1 MPDYKTKS
9 FEKKSD
15 FCHVGFFVTDKGK
28 LFAIDKQVPIVDG
41 LSDEGYVEQAKLL
54 CVTEVEE
61 WINTQPGQMQ
71 APTMEELKLQK
82 WQAVQAKRDQLEQ
95 SGFMFLNHP
104 IDSDPIAV
112 QRISIATLAAQ
123 AAHAAGQP
131 FQVAWKCKDDHVLPL
146 DLTGMMGMSA
156 ALAMYANGLHTY
168 GRTLKDA
175 IYAVET
181 QDALDAIDIES
192 GWSV

>member
-1 MPDYKTKS
+1 MTTYKLSGEGYVIKN
-9 FEKKSD
+9 
-15 FCHVGFFVTDKGK
+15 
-28 LFAIDKQVPIVDG
+28 IDTRVPIVSTPEYPNTNPDYLEYLAWLADG
-41 LSDEGYVEQAKLL
+41 
-54 CVTEVEE
+54 
-61 WINTQPGQMQ
+61 NTPEPVDQP
-71 APTMEELKLQK
+71 PLEELKQQK
-82 WQAVQAKRDQLEQ
+82 WQEVQSKRDQLEQ
-95 SGFMFLNHP
+95 SGFMFLGHP

-131 FQVAWKCKDDHVLPL
+131 FQVDWKCKDDHVLPL

-175 IYAVET
+175 IYAAET
-181 QDALDAIDIES
+181 PEALDAINIEE
-192 GWSV
+192 GWPV